1 MSMRRWSASIISD
14 NTQHP
19 RTPIRQ
25 DPIILG
31 VRIGQHAELRTIRR
45 QDRINTATSP

>member
-19 RTPIRQ
+19 LTAIRQ
-25 DPIILG
+25 GPTIDPTWN
-31 VRIGQHAELRTIRR
+31 GQHAERPVDCV
-45 QDRINTATSP
+45 QDRINTPRIS